1 MKRLLLA
8 NAPLDLG
15 IFIIRVIT
23 GGIII
28 FFGLEVLNQEQINGY
43 TEWLTDVGMP
53 IPRIMAYVGKLSELV
68 FGAFLILGFYTRLS
82 CIPLM
87 ITMSVVT
94 FLMLDGSIT
103 SSSFYLLLL
112 FACFF
117 FYGGGTVSL
126 DHLRV
131 EGKRM

>member
-1 MKRLLLA
+1 MLA
-8 NAPLDLG
+8 NDPIDLG
-15 IFIIRVIT
+15 LFIVRLIT

-28 FFGLEVLNQEQINGY
+28 SFGLEVLNLEQINGY

-68 FGAFLILGFYTRLS
+68 FGAFLIFGFYTRFS

-103 SSSFYLLLL
+103 SDSFYLLLL
-112 FACFF
+112 FSCFF
-117 FYGGGTVSL
+117 F
-126 DHLRV
+126 
-131 EGKRM
+131 